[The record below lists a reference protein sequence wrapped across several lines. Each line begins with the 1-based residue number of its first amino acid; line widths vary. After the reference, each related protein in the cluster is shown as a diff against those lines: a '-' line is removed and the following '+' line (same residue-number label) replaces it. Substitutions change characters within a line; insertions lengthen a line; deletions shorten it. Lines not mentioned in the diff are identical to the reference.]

1 MKIGK
6 IIKRTEDTVYIG
18 YNDGSFQKSAIE
30 NCEFEPKIG
39 DIVHIYEDLV
49 VKLEAKNAVFTYKS
63 KYKII
68 SVEDGLAR
76 IELNTGDE
84 LTIPIRELSF
94 QPKLNELVEI
104 YQDADEVI
112 VMQSKEKDINWLLIL
127 LCSLIPVVLISSLF
141 LFNHKNQDTEAVNAP
156 TTEQSFTTSSTTAT
170 STTTTTSTSS
180 TTSQDSSTTTE
191 EKPSTREEQTNVEP
205 QKIDEQAILNGD
217 FSTLVGTWRNGLG
230 QEFTFDKSGLV
241 NSGNI
246 EKVSIA
252 SDGSVNFSVRSGF
265 TGYGMSIYPA
275 GLTID
280 GLDSDLSKNRLTAG
294 QAAPTSS
301 EQVFYKVD

>member
-1 MKIGK
+1 MKTGK
-6 IIKRTEDTVYIG
+6 IIKKTEDTVYIG
-18 YNDGSFQKSAIE
+18 YNNGSFQKSAIE

-49 VKLEAKNAVFTYKS
+49 VKLEAKNVAFTYKP
-63 KYKII
+63 KHKII
-68 SVEDGLAR
+68 SIEDGLAR
-76 IELNTGDE
+76 IQLNTGDE
-84 LTIPIRELSF
+84 LLIPIRELNF
-94 QPKLNELVEI
+94 QPKLNQLVEI
-104 YQDADEVI
+104 YQDADEII
-112 VMQSKEKDINWLLIL
+112 VLRSKEKGINWLLL
-127 LCSLIPVVLISSLF
+127 LSCSLIPIVLTSF
-141 LFNHKNQDTEAVNAP
+141 MFFFNHKKQDTEAVNA
-156 TTEQSFTTSSTTAT
+156 TTEQISTTSTTAT
-170 STTTTTSTSS
+170 STTTTSS
-180 TTSQDSSTTTE
+180 TTTQDSVTTTE
-191 EKPSTREEQTNVEP
+191 EKISTQEEQTNAES

-230 QEFTFDKSGLV
+230 QEFTFDKNGLV

-275 GLTID
+275 GLTIA